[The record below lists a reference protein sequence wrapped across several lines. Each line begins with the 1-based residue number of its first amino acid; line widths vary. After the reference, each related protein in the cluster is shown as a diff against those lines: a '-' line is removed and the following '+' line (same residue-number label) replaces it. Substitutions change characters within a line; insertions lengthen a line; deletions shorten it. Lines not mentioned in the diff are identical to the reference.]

1 MTQSQYLIKRKL
13 NILELGET
21 LGNISEACRKL
32 GVSRQHYYDIKSA
45 IEEDGLE
52 GLLEKSRKAPRLR
65 NRVSPAVEQKVLDH
79 SLEFPTQ
86 GQMRVSNELKKQGI
100 QISDGGVRSIW
111 LRHNLQISSLRLK
124 RLEQWSAEN
133 SAVLTES
140 QVQALEQAKE
150 EKQAHGEIET
160 PHPGFLLGQD
170 TCYIGYIKGVGKIY
184 QQTGIDTHSNVGFAK
199 VYSEKTA
206 LVAADFLNTKVLPFF
221 DGQNM
226 ALLRILTDRGTEYC
240 GRVET
245 HPYQLFLHLN
255 GVDHSKTKV
264 RHPQTNGSTERLNQ
278 IIQNEFY
285 KVAFRKKLYKSIEEI
300 QIDLDLFME
309 SYNNERTNQ
318 GKHCKGRTPIQTFED
333 GRSLYQHYVFEN
345 PEEGKTAA

>member
-45 IEEDGLE
+45 VEEDGLE

-65 NRVSPAVEQKVLDH
+65 NRVSPEVEQKVLDY

-86 GQMRVSNELKKQGI
+86 GQMRVANELKKQGI
-100 QISDGGVRSIW
+100 QISDGGIRSIW
-111 LRHNLQISSLRLK
+111 LRHNLQLASLRLK
-124 RLEQWSAEN
+124 RLEKWSAEN
-133 SAVLTES
+133 SAILTES

-150 EKQAHGEIET
+150 EKQAHGEIESH
-160 PHPGFLLGQD
+160 HPGFLLGQD

-221 DGQNM
+221 DSQNM

-240 GRVET
+240 GRIET
-245 HPYQLFLHLN
+245 HPYQLFLHLS
-255 GVDHSKTKV
+255 GIEHSKTKV

-285 KVAFRKKLYKSIEEI
+285 KVAFRKKVYKSIDEI
-300 QIDLDLFME
+300 QVDLDIFME
-309 SYNNERTNQ
+309 NYNNERTNQ
-318 GKHCKGRTPIQTFED
+318 GKHCKGRTPMQTFED
-333 GRSLYQHYVFEN
+333 GRPLYQQYVFEN
-345 PEEGKTAA
+345 SEEGKTAA